1 VSVTGETPAEPS
13 PPVST
18 LRSRI
23 LRGTFFEIAGFGSQQ
38 VLRLASNLILTRM
51 LFPAAFG
58 LASIVS
64 LFTTGLIMI
73 SDVGVGPCIIQSK
86 RGDEGD
92 FLNSAFTLQAV
103 RGPLLALLM
112 VVLAKPAAW
121 FYREP
126 QLTPLIC
133 VGALQLVISGLQST
147 SIFTL
152 RRALRL
158 GWINGLEFVNTLIAF
173 PLNIILAK
181 LYPNPWALVAGS
193 LLSTAISTLAS
204 HLLPVGYHNRFRWD
218 RTALKEIQRFGRW
231 VMGSSTA
238 SFLGGQSDRILLGRF
253 LGVTWLGVY
262 GIAVNLS
269 DSLAAVAVRVVNG
282 VIYPALSEAGR
293 KDRTGLADFYYRLR
307 RRLDLLSMTSTGFL
321 AAAGGWIV
329 HVLWDRRYADAS
341 WILQLL
347 CVRTAILL
355 LVSPSE
361 TCLFSLGHTRYG
373 FQRSMTKLVAS
384 LVCLPLGW
392 YWGGVRGVIWGT
404 VIAELCTFLAIWPKC
419 ISLGILQIR
428 NELRAV
434 GLFGAAFGLGLVV
447 RHFLPDIHLH
457 R

>member
-1 VSVTGETPAEPS
+1 
-13 PPVST
+13 
-18 LRSRI
+18 
-23 LRGTFFEIAGFGSQQ
+23 
-38 VLRLASNLILTRM
+38 
-51 LFPAAFG
+51 
-58 LASIVS
+58 
-64 LFTTGLIMI
+64 
-73 SDVGVGPCIIQSK
+73 
-86 RGDEGD
+86 
-92 FLNSAFTLQAV
+92 
-103 RGPLLALLM
+103 
-112 VVLAKPAAW
+112 
-121 FYREP
+121 
-126 QLTPLIC
+126 
-133 VGALQLVISGLQST
+133 
-147 SIFTL
+147 
-152 RRALRL
+152 
-158 GWINGLEFVNTLIAF
+158 
-173 PLNIILAK
+173 
-181 LYPNPWALVAGS
+181 
-193 LLSTAISTLAS
+193 
-204 HLLPVGYHNRFRWD
+204 
-218 RTALKEIQRFGRW
+218 
-231 VMGSSTA
+231 MGSSTA